1 MICDRDA
8 IKVSRF
14 SADPLRIDESGDVC
28 GLYGSSW
35 LLHETLKR
43 TISRARVCYKS
54 PVRSNRP
61 HLRQIGVCQRPP
73 FTARNIYLHT
83 H

>member
-14 SADPLRIDESGDVC
+14 PSDPRGSDESGDVC

-35 LLHETLKR
+35 RLHETLKR
-43 TISRARVCYKS
+43 TISRTRVCYRS
-54 PVRSNRP
+54 PARSDVRGES
-61 HLRQIGVCQRPP
+61 GVADNPS
-73 FTARNIYLHT
+73 ARRAKYLST
-83 H
+83 HA